1 MSPRVAARRI
11 ARWWQGVGRWSRIVG
26 LRGALFGLSACLAVA
41 AVRLGVPDSTAV
53 GVAVTLAITTGLA
66 FHACL
71 ALGRAYAS
79 ALVVALGAELLLVES
94 VPGLAVEAFVI
105 GMAAV
110 ALAGQ
115 CERRTCV
122 LRAALRIAVVGTCVG
137 AVAVVLN
144 RPSDAG
150 AELFAAA
157 GGPMLGAAMTI
168 IVGPLL
174 ERAFGHA
181 TRLTLNEWLSYEH
194 PLLQRLMSAAPG
206 TFQYSVNVGL
216 FANAAAD
223 AIGAD
228 GLLARVGGLYHDVG
242 KMRAPEFFIENQTG
256 ANPHDGLAPS
266 VSARILRSHVTD
278 GVDLVRAHHMGE
290 RILDFVREHHGSGRM
305 RLLQAKAEALGE
317 ATSADTYAYP
327 GPPPQSRET
336 GLVMIADQVEATAR
350 AAPPADDVAC
360 VDVVHRTAVRI
371 QQEGQLSASGLDP
384 ADLTTAEEAMARA
397 VRAMYHRRL
406 AYPATASSTTP
417 AAEGNS

>member
-1 MSPRVAARRI
+1 MVTAHRI
-11 ARWWQGVGRWSRIVG
+11 SRWWQGVRRWSRTVG
-26 LRGALFGLSACLAVA
+26 LGGALFGLSACLAVA
-41 AVRLGVPDSTAV
+41 AVRLGVPGSPAV
-53 GVAVTLAITTGLA
+53 GLAVTLAITTCLVV
-66 FHACL
+66 HACL
-71 ALGRAYAS
+71 ALGRAYAV
-79 ALVVALGAELLLVES
+79 ALVVTLGAELLLVES
-94 VPGLAVEAFVI
+94 APGLAVEAFVI
-105 GMAAV
+105 GIAAV
-110 ALAGQ
+110 AFSGQ
-115 CERRTCV
+115 CDRRTCV
-122 LRAALRIAVVGTCVG
+122 LRAALRVAVVGACVG
-137 AVAVVLN
+137 AVAVILN

-150 AELFAAA
+150 AELLAAA
-157 GGPMLGAAMTI
+157 GGPMLGAAMSI

-206 TFQYSVNVGL
+206 TFQHSVNVGL
-216 FANAAAD
+216 FANAAAE

-242 KMRAPEFFIENQTG
+242 KMRAPEFFVENQTD

-266 VSARILRSHVTD
+266 VSARMLRSHVTD
-278 GVDLVRAHHMGE
+278 GVDLVTAHHMGD
-290 RILDFVREHHGSGRM
+290 RILDFVREHHGSGLM

-317 ATSADTYAYP
+317 TTSAGTYSYP

-350 AAPPADDVAC
+350 AAPPVDDDAC
-360 VDVVHRTAVRI
+360 VDLVHRTAVRI
-371 QQEGQLSASGLDP
+371 QQEGQLSASGLES

-417 AAEGNS
+417 EVEANS